1 MAPSRSPRPGI
12 RRWNNASGAC
22 FVRGDAEYIPLR
34 AGRFDAV
41 FSECSISLFS
51 DKPAA
56 VRQIADLLRPG
67 GRFGLSDVALATG
80 SLPSE
85 LDGTLGQLLC
95 MTNALDVPGYQEL
108 LQDGG
113 LDLVHSEDASG
124 EIIKILDDVEN
135 KMGALRAWQSL
146 ARPPDGQDEMLDKAP
161 LLVSRLRQ
169 MVQDGELGYWLFVGQ
184 KPG

>member
-1 MAPSRSPRPGI
+1 M
-12 RRWNNASGAC
+12 
-22 FVRGDAEYIPLR
+22 
-34 AGRFDAV
+34 

-67 GRFGLSDVALATG
+67 GRFGLSDVALDTG

-95 MTNALDVPGYQEL
+95 MTNALDVQGYQEL
-108 LQDGG
+108 LRDGG
-113 LDLVHSEDASG
+113 LDVVHSEDASD
-124 EIIKILDDVEN
+124 EIIKILDDVES

-146 ARPPDGQDEMLDKAP
+146 ARPADAPDEMLDKAP
-161 LLVSRLRQ
+161 LLVSTLRQ
-169 MVQDGELGYWLFVGQ
+169 MVQDGELGYWLFVAQ